1 MLGLWFF
8 LEGLNAA
15 FCIGHHNAIAADVG
29 QGHIQRHHAGQG
41 AFGLVLR
48 QGGGDVQVN
57 QGIAAQHQGGFVKE
71 AAEVLDAA
79 HTAGRSH
86 GAGQNVAVFAHALVG
101 VANLHAPAATVA
113 KIFFNLVVVVSHVD
127 HDFGDAVAGQ
137 VLNQVF
143 HHRFAQNRHH
153 RFGQVPC
160 EWAHAGAL
168 AGGQNHA
175 FSHAG
180 LH

>member
-1 MLGLWFF
+1 M
-8 LEGLNAA
+8 
-15 FCIGHHNAIAADVG
+15 
-29 QGHIQRHHAGQG
+29 
-41 AFGLVLR
+41 LR

-57 QGIAAQHQGGFVKE
+57 QGIAAQHQGGFIKE

-79 HTAGRSH
+79 HAAGRSH
-86 GAGQNVAVFAHALVG
+86 GARQNVAVFANALVG

-137 VLNQVF
+137 VLDQVF

-153 RFGQVPC
+153 RLGQVPC
-160 EWAHAGAL
+160 ERAHAGAL

-180 LH
+180 LHSLCSCGECRWGRAASGRLVAPGVGSLPTPSVCTHAGQIQICLPV